1 MATVLDIGI
10 LQNFSAVFTFLL
22 VFAATF
28 AVLNF
33 THLFGD
39 KGGSPG
45 IYGIIAFCLAILTL
59 FFPVATKLVSNMA
72 PWFVI
77 LFFFI
82 IFLLIAY
89 KLFGVSDA
97 DLTETIKSQPGI
109 KWAIFIAGFLIFI
122 MALSSAYGPGLLGTS
137 STVNATA
144 SSATAASAAS
154 GDFGS
159 NVRATFFNE
168 KVLGMIFILLVACA
182 AIGMLGSKAKG

>member
-28 AVLNF
+28 AILNF

-97 DLTETIKSQPGI
+97 DLTSTIKSQPGI

-122 MALSSAYGPGLLGTS
+122 MALSSAYGPGLLGPGQNATTS
-137 STVNATA
+137 SGTVSA
-144 SSATAASAAS
+144 SS
-154 GDFGS
+154 GDFGA

-182 AIGMLGSKAKG
+182 AIGMLGSKAKA